1 MGATVTTETSEDLA
15 QMQQIPAAVVRLSEV
30 ASADAVVGP
39 AQERDGRTV
48 IPLATVSAAFGL
60 GMGYGRGDEDKGSG
74 EGGGGGGG
82 GRGGARPVAV
92 IELTADT
99 MRVHQVVDSTRITLA
114 SLALAA
120 WCVFWITRTARAF
133 RRR

>member
-1 MGATVTTETSEDLA
+1 MTTETGDDLVR
-15 QMQQIPAAVVRLSEV
+15 MHDIPAAVVRLSEV

-39 AQERDGRTV
+39 AQERDGRIV

-60 GMGYGRGDEDKGSG
+60 GMGFGREDKERGDTG

-92 IELTADT
+92 IELTAET

-120 WCVFWITRTARAF
+120 WCVFWITRTVHTF